1 MVMVYEERVFCFARH
16 STKELRM
23 VSVPQDNYLCFK
35 IGFGVVLMTFSI
47 RRSGNLLLL
56 SL

>member
-1 MVMVYEERVFCFARH
+1 MVYEERVFCFARH